1 MKNLRRVVLALL
13 VGVPLHAQGL
23 TVTMKEIGP
32 TGQTTPTLQ
41 TDGTRARADIPSLA
55 SQVLYDSATKTL
67 RVLVPLLK
75 VYREYTPATVQTAA
89 ANAAGGR
96 GQPAPAP
103 ITYMRTGAGKV
114 GDWACTTYDGF
125 RGTEKVAEVCAAEGN
140 AIGLTA
146 ADFTLAN
153 QAIDMVKVIAPPE
166 MIERIPVYGTVQSQG
181 FAGFPVK
188 RVTFRGGKPDVT
200 TELVSVRREA
210 VPAATFDLP
219 AGFNK
224 AP

>member
-1 MKNLRRVVLALL
+1 
-13 VGVPLHAQGL
+13 
-23 TVTMKEIGP
+23 
-32 TGQTTPTLQ
+32 
-41 TDGTRARADIPSLA
+41 
-55 SQVLYDSATKTL
+55 
-67 RVLVPLLK
+67 
-75 VYREYTPATVQTAA
+75 
-89 ANAAGGR
+89 
-96 GQPAPAP
+96 
-103 ITYMRTGAGKV
+103 MRTGAGKV

-146 ADFTLAN
+146 ADFTLAI

-200 TELVSVRREA
+200 TEFVSVRREA